1 MNGSLPRT
9 GPEET
14 SGSKSGSFDFIAP
27 GAVRFGIGRFAELGP
42 EASRLGRSVLLVS
55 GAPES
60 VESAA
65 ISGLTGFGVRVSVFR
80 VSSEPSVP
88 AVMEAV
94 RTAKESDCDAAVG
107 IGGGSAMDCAKAA
120 AVLAAHPADPLDYLE
135 VVGRGRPL
143 ERPGLPVIAVPTTAG
158 TGAEATFNAVI
169 SSPEH
174 RVKVSLR
181 SPMMM
186 PRLAIVDPALTLTC
200 PPAVTAASGLDAL
213 TQLIEPFTCVKP
225 HALVDGLCREG
236 MRRVAASLGRAV
248 EDGNDSTARQD
259 MSIAALFSGMALAN
273 AKLGAV
279 HGIAAPL
286 GGLASVPHGAACARL
301 LPEVMAVNIRLLR
314 KGPDLA
320 GSLERYT
327 EAARLLTGNPSAEA
341 ESVTE
346 WARHLVE
353 SFRIPRLSAWGLK
366 PSVFPALAEKAG
378 RANSMKGNPVPL
390 GPEEI
395 TEILTR
401 AF

>member
-1 MNGSLPRT
+1 MKGDSPRT
-9 GPEET
+9 GPIGV
-14 SGSKSGSFDFIAP
+14 SGSHFESFDFIAP
-27 GAVRFGIGRFAELGP
+27 GTVRFGIGRFVELGP

-65 ISGLTGFGVRVSVFR
+65 VSGLTGSGLRVSVFR
-80 VSSEPSVP
+80 ISDEPSVS

-94 RTAKESDCDAAVG
+94 RLAKASECDAAVG

-120 AVLAAHPADPLDYLE
+120 AVLAAHPADPVDYLE

-143 ERPGLPVIAVPTTAG
+143 EMPGLPVIAVPTTAG
-158 TGAEATFNAVI
+158 TGAEATYNAVL

-200 PPAVTAASGLDAL
+200 SPAVTAASGLDAL
-213 TQLIEPFTCVKP
+213 TQLIEPFTCIRP

-236 MRRVAASLGRAV
+236 MRRAAASLGRAV
-248 EDGNDSTARQD
+248 EDGKDITARQD

-286 GGLASVPHGAACARL
+286 GGLTSAPHGAACARL

-314 KGPDLA
+314 KGPDPA
-320 GSLERYT
+320 GSLRRYT
-327 EAARLLTGNPSAEA
+327 EAARLLTGDPSAEA
-341 ESVTE
+341 ESGTE
-346 WARHLVE
+346 WARSLVE

-366 PSVFPALAEKAG
+366 PSDYPGLAEKAG

-390 GPEEI
+390 APDAI

>member
-1 MNGSLPRT
+1 MNGDLRRA
-9 GPEET
+9 GPDT
-14 SGSKSGSFDFIAP
+14 IFATDSFDFIAP
-27 GAVRFGIGRFAELGP
+27 GAVRFGIGRVSELGQ

-60 VESAA
+60 AESAA
-65 ISGLTGFGVRVSVFR
+65 VESLTGSGLRVSVFR

-94 RTAKESDCDAAVG
+94 RLAKESDCDAAAG

-120 AVLAAHPADPLDYLE
+120 AALAVHPADPLDYLE

-158 TGAEATFNAVI
+158 TGAEATFNAVLH
-169 SSPEH
+169 SPEH

-181 SPMMM
+181 SPTMM
-186 PRLAIVDPALTLTC
+186 PRVAIVDPGLTLSC
-200 PPAVTAASGLDAL
+200 PPPVTAASGLDAL
-213 TQLIEPFTCVKP
+213 TQLIEPFTCVRP
-225 HALVDGLCREG
+225 QALVDGLCREG
-236 MRRVAASLGRAV
+236 MRRAAASLRRAF
-248 EDGNDSTARQD
+248 EDGRDITARLD

-273 AKLGAV
+273 ARLGAV

-286 GGLASVPHGAACARL
+286 GGLTSAPHGAACARL
-301 LPEVMAVNIRLLR
+301 LPETMAVNIRLLR
-314 KGPDLA
+314 KGRDAA

-327 EAARLLTGNPSAEA
+327 ETARILTGDPSAEA
-341 ESVTE
+341 EAGTE
-346 WARHLVE
+346 WARGLVE
-353 SFRIPRLSAWGLK
+353 SFRIPRLSAWGLS
-366 PSVFPALAEKAG
+366 PSDFPAVAEKAG
-378 RANSMKGNPVPL
+378 RANSMKGNPVSL

-401 AF
+401 AL